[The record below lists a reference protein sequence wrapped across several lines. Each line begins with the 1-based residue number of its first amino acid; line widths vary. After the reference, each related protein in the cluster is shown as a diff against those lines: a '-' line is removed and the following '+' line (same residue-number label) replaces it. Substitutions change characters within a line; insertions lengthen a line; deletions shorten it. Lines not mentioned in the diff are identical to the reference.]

1 MAALTAICFESYA
14 ALFSIDL
21 TTQTRVTN
29 TSAAQITITNAG
41 ITNKYYTTLNTNG
54 LVIGDPLNV
63 AFQKVNSNFTTV
75 QAYMTTNGSGGSGTA
90 TNLSGYALQQSTN
103 IAAYQAYLATN
114 NLVLTNLSAST
125 TNLSGNALVQST
137 NIAAYQAYL
146 ATNALNLSGLSG
158 TATNL
163 SGNALVQSTNI
174 AAYQALLATN
184 GLGSGAFYPV
194 SSSITNTLTNNW
206 ISGPL
211 YLDVTNSFTNRYGG
225 KLTIL
230 GTSVQEGAVGTSAS
244 GFASHAEGGNS
255 IASGNYSHAA
265 GANASAT
272 NNNTYVWSD
281 GAYVGSTTNNQY
293 SVYADNGIRLLGGAI
308 SGNGSGLTNINATN
322 NGLATTNYVY
332 NTITNFNYISNSQS
346 SVYFGN
352 QSLNYTGATL
362 NVSSVGAPALSVN
375 TGNKFGTA
383 LQVQFA
389 ALAGFGGFAQVWSNT
404 SLISPFPLRL
414 ASLDSSGNFWAKTLA
429 GTLSSTNITGLGTAA
444 YSNSTAFASSGVTNL
459 TSSQIAT
466 IATAITNGQIGAN
479 LGYTVFTNSIYRS
492 YFGGEINYY
501 ASAAFPS
508 LNYFLGNTNYPEA
521 QNTNMGIVFAPVI
534 DNDRYLGAT
543 NSLGNIPRFFKF
555 WWQYVPDVTYDT
567 NVTGVPP
574 NITTLFKISKD
585 LTDNGNDYVQAYN
598 DLVVGRDLRVER
610 TNYASAFIG
619 TNLIITGYSNN
630 LISTY
635 INEIGSYVIDGSSS
649 EGYDVILTN
658 LNLRIDDNF
667 TIYANGF
674 GLKHIPATNLDG
686 IGTAAYSNATAFA
699 LSGVTNLTANQLLII
714 SSALTN
720 ANAFDTNGSS
730 AAIKTAILNSNY
742 VTMAITNGLATTN
755 YVKNST
761 NNLPS
766 GIWTLGTASQSN
778 STAFALSSV
787 TNLTAN
793 QLTIINSALT
803 NANAYDTNGAALEVK
818 TTILN
823 SNYVTASITNG
834 LPSAIWTLGTASQS
848 NANAFAL
855 SSITN
860 LTPGQIGTISLALTN
875 AYATNASGVII
886 NGNKVFISTN
896 YAGIGVTNLTGGQLQ
911 VITDSITNNF
921 TGTRVLIDTNNLA
934 TNILGGSVVQIGN
947 SLLAGFNSTNQTFP
961 IWTNASSFTFTNSN
975 FILGNSC
982 IAYKNSAF
990 SIAEGYQSWASG
1002 SFGVAMGFRSR
1013 IGDPTFS
1020 GVTGGVAIGYN
1031 VGTYND
1037 YGVAMG
1043 QAVSNTMASSFAWH
1057 DGFSSTYNA
1066 HAIQSFN
1073 VMAHGGIYLEG
1084 GTIYGNG
1091 NGISNIP
1098 STSITGGVTTN
1109 LQFTF
1114 NATRT
1119 NTLYFTNGILM
1130 KVTQP

>member
-1 MAALTAICFESYA
+1 MMVKFNSYA

-54 LVIGDPLNV
+54 LVVGDPLNV

-75 QAYMTTNGSGGSGTA
+75 QAYMNTNGSGGSGGSGTA

-174 AAYQALLATN
+174 AVYQAYLATN

-230 GTSVQEGAVGTSAS
+230 GTSVQEGAIGTSAS

-255 IASGNYSHAA
+255 VASGNYSHAA
-265 GANASAT
+265 GANANAT

-281 GAYVGSTTNNQY
+281 GAYIGSTTNNQY

-308 SGNGSGLTNINATN
+308 SGNGFGLTNINATN
-322 NGLATTNYVY
+322 NGLATTDSVY
-332 NTITNFNYISNSQS
+332 SAITNFNYISNSQT
-346 SVYFGN
+346 SVYFGD

-362 NVSSVGAPALSVN
+362 NVSSIGLPALSVN

-383 LQVQFA
+383 LQVKFA
-389 ALAGFGGFAQVWSNT
+389 AAAGFGGFAQLWSNT
-404 SLISPFPLRL
+404 SSLFPYPLRL

-429 GTLSSTNITGLGTAA
+429 GTLSVTNITGLGTAA
-444 YSNSTAFASSGVTNL
+444 YSNSTAFAPSG
-459 TSSQIAT
+459 I
-466 IATAITNGQIGAN
+466 
-479 LGYTVFTNSIYRS
+479 
-492 YFGGEINYY
+492 
-501 ASAAFPS
+501 
-508 LNYFLGNTNYPEA
+508 
-521 QNTNMGIVFAPVI
+521 
-534 DNDRYLGAT
+534 
-543 NSLGNIPRFFKF
+543 
-555 WWQYVPDVTYDT
+555 
-567 NVTGVPP
+567 
-574 NITTLFKISKD
+574 
-585 LTDNGNDYVQAYN
+585 
-598 DLVVGRDLRVER
+598 
-610 TNYASAFIG
+610 
-619 TNLIITGYSNN
+619 
-630 LISTY
+630 
-635 INEIGSYVIDGSSS
+635 
-649 EGYDVILTN
+649 
-658 LNLRIDDNF
+658 
-667 TIYANGF
+667 
-674 GLKHIPATNLDG
+674 
-686 IGTAAYSNATAFA
+686 
-699 LSGVTNLTANQLLII
+699 TNLTANQIAII
-714 SSALTN
+714 SFALTN
-720 ANAFDTNGSS
+720 ANAFDTNGAAAAVKS
-730 AAIKTAILNSNY
+730 AIISSNY
-742 VTMAITNGLATTN
+742 AINYGYLSSQNLYITNNFNDIVSIYVNSSGDYIIDGANALGSDFIVTN
-755 YVKNST
+755 FNLRIGDNYYIYGNGTGITNIAST
-761 NNLPS
+761 NIT
-766 GIWTLGTASQSN
+766 GLGTAAYSN
-778 STAFALSSV
+778 ANAFAMSSV
-787 TNLTAN
+787 TNLTAS
-793 QLTIINSALT
+793 QITKIQMALT
-803 NANAYDTNGAALEVK
+803 NA
-818 TTILN
+818 
-823 SNYVTASITNG
+823 S
-834 LPSAIWTLGTASQS
+834 
-848 NANAFAL
+848 AFA
-855 SSITN
+855 SSSVTN
-860 LTPGQIGTISLALTN
+860 LTAGQLGTIAAALTNASAFAAASVTNLTAGQLVTIAAALTNASAFASSSVTNLTAGQLATIAVALTNASAFASSGVTNLTTGQLATIAAALTNASAFAPSSVTNLTTSQLATISFSLTN
-875 AYATNASGVII
+875 AYATNIAGVTVS
-886 NGNKVFISTN
+886 GNKVFISTN
-896 YAGIGVTNLTGGQLQ
+896 YAGIGITNLTGGQLQ
-911 VITDSITNNF
+911 AIVNSITNNF
-921 TGTRVLIDTNNLA
+921 TGAQILIDTNNLA
-934 TNILGGSVVQIGN
+934 TNILGGSVVQMGN

-961 IWTNASSFTFTNSN
+961 IWTNANSFTFTNSN

-1002 SFGVAMGFRSR
+1002 SFGVALGFRSR

>member
-1 MAALTAICFESYA
+1 MATCFESYA

-54 LVIGDPLNV
+54 LVVGDPLNV
-63 AFQKVNSNFTTV
+63 AFQKVNSNFTTI
-75 QAYMTTNGSGGSGTA
+75 QSYMTTNGSGGSGGSGTA

-281 GAYVGSTTNNQY
+281 GTYVGSTTNNQY

-322 NGLATTNYVY
+322 NGLATTDYVY
-332 NTITNFNYISNSQS
+332 STITNFNYISNSQS

-404 SLISPFPLRL
+404 SLTSPFPLRL

-429 GTLSSTNITGLGTAA
+429 GTLSTTNITGLGTAA
-444 YSNSTAFASSGVTNL
+444 YSN
-459 TSSQIAT
+459 
-466 IATAITNGQIGAN
+466 AN
-479 LGYTVFTNSIYRS
+479 
-492 YFGGEINYY
+492 
-501 ASAAFPS
+501 
-508 LNYFLGNTNYPEA
+508 
-521 QNTNMGIVFAPVI
+521 
-534 DNDRYLGAT
+534 
-543 NSLGNIPRFFKF
+543 
-555 WWQYVPDVTYDT
+555 
-567 NVTGVPP
+567 
-574 NITTLFKISKD
+574 
-585 LTDNGNDYVQAYN
+585 
-598 DLVVGRDLRVER
+598 
-610 TNYASAFIG
+610 
-619 TNLIITGYSNN
+619 
-630 LISTY
+630 
-635 INEIGSYVIDGSSS
+635 
-649 EGYDVILTN
+649 
-658 LNLRIDDNF
+658 
-667 TIYANGF
+667 
-674 GLKHIPATNLDG
+674 
-686 IGTAAYSNATAFA
+686 
-699 LSGVTNLTANQLLII
+699 
-714 SSALTN
+714 
-720 ANAFDTNGSS
+720 
-730 AAIKTAILNSNY
+730 
-742 VTMAITNGLATTN
+742 
-755 YVKNST
+755 
-761 NNLPS
+761 
-766 GIWTLGTASQSN
+766 
-778 STAFALSSV
+778 AFALSSV

-793 QLTIINSALT
+793 QIASISLALT
-803 NANAYDTNGAALEVK
+803 NANAFDTNGAAAAVK
-818 TTILN
+818 SAIISSNYAINYGYLSSQNLYITNNLNDVVSTYVDSSGNYIIDGASAQGSDFIVTNFNLRIGDNYYIYGNGIGLTHVQASGGIDGLGTAAYSNANAFALSSVTNLTANQITRIGMALTNANAFDASGAATTVKSDIIS
-823 SNYVTASITNG
+823 SNYVTSIITNG
-834 LPSAIWTLGTASQS
+834 LATISYVISSTNGLPPSIWTLGTASQS
-848 NANAFAL
+848 NSSSFYLNSNPSNYVTALVTNGLATTNYVNTATNGLPSSIWTLGTASQSNSSAFA
-855 SSITN
+855 SSSVTN
-860 LTPGQIGTISLALTN
+860 LTASQLAAISFSLTN
-875 AYATNASGVII
+875 AYATNVAGVTVS
-886 NGNKVFISTN
+886 GNKVFISTN

-911 VITDSITNNF
+911 AITDSITNNF

-934 TNILGGSVVQIGN
+934 TNILGGSVVQMGN
-947 SLLAGFNSTNQTFP
+947 SLLAGFNSTNQTFS
-961 IWTNASSFTFTNSN
+961 IWTNANSFTFTNSN

-1002 SFGVAMGFRSR
+1002 SFGVALGFRSR